1 MHIYIYI
8 YLCVCVPFDIEITFE
23 LLFRVAFPLSFPVIL
38 VGTSRIFAGC
48 ARVSPLAT
56 LLLAIDGPA
65 AAAKVCE
72 QRRRRRQR
80 PRLEKGGEIL
90 GGFMGLLI

>member
-1 MHIYIYI
+1 MS
-8 YLCVCVPFDIEITFE
+8 TFYSE
-23 LLFRVAFPLSFPVIL
+23 FLSPSFPVISGL
-38 VGTSRIFAGC
+38 PAFSLA

-80 PRLEKGGEIL
+80 PRLEKGGIFPGRFHGASDLMLFEWDLNGI
-90 GGFMGLLI
+90 